1 MVEGNLLL
9 AAVLGLYAAS
19 AGFRQF
25 LIRLN
30 IRHIRRHGGTVP
42 AVFAGWIDAGTLA
55 RMAEY
60 TVARLRFG
68 ACSAAYRDVLVLAV
82 LLAGVLPWLHGM
94 LNARGVPFVVAGLL
108 FFGVLSL
115 GEGILTVPFD
125 LYETFRLE
133 KRYGFSTITA
143 RVWIADRFKGLVLTV
158 LVGGSLLGALL
169 ALLRYTPAT
178 WWLWVWLVFASF
190 QLLAMWLYP
199 VLIAPLF
206 HRFTPLADEAL
217 REAIVALAAR
227 AGLTAEGVYQVNA
240 GIRSTH
246 SNAYFTGVGATKRI
260 VLYDSLLASHPSDEI
275 VAVLGHEIGHGKK
288 RHLLRQLLLMETLSL
303 AVLYG
308 ASLLLPWPLL
318 YETFGFAEPVPYAG
332 LILIGIP
339 AEGAAFFLM
348 PAFAALLRRYER
360 EADDYSREILGG
372 TASLRNALR
381 RLAKDNLANLHP
393 HPLYARFFSTHPP
406 LAERIARLEKQEH
419 GEKPA

>member
-1 MVEGNLLL
+1 MVEWNLLL
-9 AAVLGLYAAS
+9 AAVIGLYAAS
-19 AGFRQF
+19 AAFRQV

-30 IRHIRRHGGTVP
+30 IRHVRRHGDTVP
-42 AVFAGWIDAGTLA
+42 PVFAGWIDGDTLA

-60 TVARLRFG
+60 TVACLRFG
-68 ACSAAYRDVLVLAV
+68 AWSAAYRDVLVLAV
-82 LLAGVLPWLHGM
+82 LLTGVLPWLHEM
-94 LNARGVPFVVAGLL
+94 LRVLGVPFIVTGLL

-115 GEGILTVPFD
+115 AEGILTVPFD

-133 KRYGFSTITA
+133 KRYGFSTITV
-143 RVWIADRFKGLVLTV
+143 RLWIADRLKGLVLTV
-158 LVGGSLLGALL
+158 LVGGTLLGALL
-169 ALLRYTPAT
+169 ALLRFTPAT

-190 QLLAMWLYP
+190 QLLALWLYP

-206 HRFTPLADEAL
+206 HRFSPLADEAL
-217 REAIVALAAR
+217 REAIVALMAR
-227 AGLTAEGVYQVNA
+227 AGLRAEGVYQVNA

-246 SNAYFTGVGATKRI
+246 SNAYFTGVGTTKRI
-260 VLYDSLLASHPSDEI
+260 VLYDSLLAAHPPDEI

-288 RHLLRQLLLMETLSL
+288 RHLLQQLLLMETLSL

-318 YETFGFAEPVPYAG
+318 YETFGFAEAVLYAG

-348 PAFAALLRRYER
+348 PAFAAFLRRCEQ
-360 EADDYSREILGG
+360 EADDYTRTLLGE
-372 TASLRNALR
+372 TVSLRNALR

-406 LAERIARLEKQEH
+406 LAERIFRLEEQER
-419 GEKPA
+419 GENPS